1 MIDVRM
7 IDVPLYMYLHV
18 LYVYNLNF
26 VIIIIIVTVYRSP
39 KKGVW
44 VIHSRP
50 VTKMDDRL
58 YIKYGTIV
66 MMWMSMNHCKP
77 S

>member
-1 MIDVRM
+1 MCIN
-7 IDVPLYMYLHV
+7 YMYLHV
-18 LYVYNLNF
+18 LYLYNLNF
-26 VIIIIIVTVYRSP
+26 VIIIVTVYRSP
-39 KKGVW
+39 KKGIW

-77 S
+77 C